1 VSNFSK
7 YAKVWEDLLH
17 KALSHMK
24 ATPAVLN
31 EIPRDVKESW
41 GIFTTS
47 DFEEDV
53 VRNFSS
59 SDCDL
64 YMYM

>member
-1 VSNFSK
+1 M
-7 YAKVWEDLLH
+7 H

-53 VRNFSS
+53 VRNFLS

-64 YMYM
+64 YVYM